1 MYETDLAKV
10 VHLET
15 CTGYACPP
23 DNKVP
28 AGDVIVRTVHDTLAT
43 TGSDPSLLIGGIIT
57 AVLFMLGGGILFA
70 YNHLNAWDPE
80 NPYL

>member
-1 MYETDLAKV
+1 MMF
-10 VHLET
+10 LET

-23 DNKVP
+23 GNKVP

-43 TGSDPSLLIGGIIT
+43 TGSDPSLLTGGIIV

-70 YNHLNAWDPE
+70 YNHVRNKERKKEKND
-80 NPYL
+80 

>member
-1 MYETDLAKV
+1 MTLIEL
-10 VHLET
+10 

-23 DNKVP
+23 GNKVP

-43 TGSDPSLLIGGIIT
+43 TGSDPSLLTGGIIV

-70 YNHLNAWDPE
+70 YNHFAKQE
-80 NPYL
+80 ERKK